1 MNESDYHSAP
11 QPDRIFPLGDS
22 SIIPNLGPTLGE
34 ECDTLQDNLRQVNEV
49 AAGLNE
55 ELAGKSK
62 QLKHLSFLI
71 EQARAHLGHMRDSI
85 AVMRKERHK
94 LANAVMAA
102 PMVSQMLS
110 RVTAERDKLRN
121 ELNRIHEGRATAERE
136 KAPSDMLFDKRDQ
149 QIAELTFELVTLRQ
163 QMAELRR
170 NSPPPAPL
178 ANELPAAPPAEGKM
192 RANPDRD
199 DFPTQVVF
207 RKSA

>member
-1 MNESDYHSAP
+1 MNEPDYHSA
-11 QPDRIFPLGDS
+11 QKPDRILPLGAS
-22 SIIPNLGPTLGE
+22 PLVPNLGPTLGE
-34 ECDTLQDNLRQVNEV
+34 ECETLQDNLRQVNEV

-121 ELNRIHEGRATAERE
+121 ELNRIHESHAPGEPE
-136 KAPSDMLFDKRDQ
+136 KAQNEMRFDKRDQ

-163 QMAELRR
+163 QMAEVRR

-178 ANELPAAPPAEGKM
+178 AHEPAPASPAGGKKSVG
-192 RANPDRD
+192 PDRD

>member
-1 MNESDYHSAP
+1 MNEPDYHSAP
-11 QPDRIFPLGDS
+11 QPDRFLPSGDS
-22 SIIPNLGPTLGE
+22 PILPNLGSTLGE

-94 LANAVMAA
+94 LANTVMAA

-121 ELNRIHEGRATAERE
+121 ELNRIREGQTAGEPEQAQRG
-136 KAPSDMLFDKRDQ
+136 LRFDERDQ
-149 QIAELTFELVTLRQ
+149 QIADLTFELVTLRQ
-163 QMAELRR
+163 QMAEVRR
-170 NSPPPAPL
+170 NSPPPAPI
-178 ANELPAAPPAEGKM
+178 ANEPTPVPPAEGKM
-192 RANPDRD
+192 RVGADRD
-199 DFPTQVVF
+199 DFPTRVVF